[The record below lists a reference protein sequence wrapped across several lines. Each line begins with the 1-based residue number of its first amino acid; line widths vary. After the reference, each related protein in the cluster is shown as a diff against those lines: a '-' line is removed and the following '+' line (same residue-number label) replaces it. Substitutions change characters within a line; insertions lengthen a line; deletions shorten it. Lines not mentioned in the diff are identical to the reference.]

1 MQSAVT
7 VKAKF
12 INYIRSRDQI
22 QWLFLALEPFL
33 LNLSLELGCSLRNLA
48 SFSNFHPRYFMS
60 ALFISLLTL
69 VLILISAFVILLVL
83 MQRTSQSGGMG
94 AALGGGAAES
104 AFGSDTSSILTKGT
118 IYGIIAF
125 FLVALGLFLMYQ
137 SEASKRTQIVSAGE
151 LISAEALIPTAETV
165 VAEVEESAVEGPGA
179 AVVEDVV
186 AVVED
191 AAGTIEAVVESVE
204 VVAPVVDAE
213 ALTTET
219 VPTSN

>member
-1 MQSAVT
+1 
-7 VKAKF
+7 
-12 INYIRSRDQI
+12 
-22 QWLFLALEPFL
+22 
-33 LNLSLELGCSLRNLA
+33 
-48 SFSNFHPRYFMS
+48 MS

-104 AFGSDTSSILTKGT
+104 AFGSDTSNILTKGT

-137 SEASKRTQIVSAGE
+137 SEASNRTQIVSAGE
-151 LISAEALIPTAETV
+151 LISAEKVAPAAETMI
-165 VAEVEESAVEGPGA
+165 EESVLEGTAGT
-179 AVVEDVV
+179 VVEDVV
-186 AVVED
+186 AIVED
-191 AAGTIEAVVESVE
+191 SAATIEARVDSAE
-204 VVAPVVDAE
+204 VAAPVVGAK
-213 ALTTET
+213 ASTTET